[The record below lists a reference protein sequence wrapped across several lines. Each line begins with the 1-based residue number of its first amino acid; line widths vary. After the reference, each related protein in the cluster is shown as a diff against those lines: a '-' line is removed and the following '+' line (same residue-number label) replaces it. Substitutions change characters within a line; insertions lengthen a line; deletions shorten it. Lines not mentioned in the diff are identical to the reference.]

1 MAWNRFIKFL
11 DEDDHLRLGDAL
23 VDSAEDFANLLQA
36 EKLTARELIGQDLFS
51 ARPTDRVFRVR
62 KLLGPLGPENVP
74 VIRCVGLNYT
84 KHSMF
89 RLTSSYVLCFSKL
102 SGRVILFTN
111 NTSQRDRESPAA
123 ISLHL
128 H

>member
-1 MAWNRFIKFL
+1 MKFL

-36 EKLTARELIGQDLFS
+36 EKLTARELIGEDLFS
-51 ARPTDRVFRVR
+51 ARPTDRVLRVR
-62 KLLGPLGPENVP
+62 KLLGPLSPENIP
-74 VIRCVGLNYT
+74 IIRCVGLNYA
-84 KHSMF
+84 KHSTF
-89 RLTSSYVLCFSKL
+89 RLTPSHVLCFSKL

-111 NTSQRDRESPAA
+111 NTSQRNRESPAA
-123 ISLHL
+123 ISLNL

>member
-1 MAWNRFIKFL
+1 MAWNRFIRFL

-74 VIRCVGLNYT
+74 IIRCVGLNYA

-89 RLTSSYVLCFSKL
+89 RLALSHALCSSELR
-102 SGRVILFTN
+102 GRVDPFIN
-111 NTSQRDRESPAA
+111 NTSQRNRESPAA
-123 ISLHL
+123 ISLNL